1 MYLKKICQVSPLIS
15 VQLNLIITVIL
26 IVSVK
31 AYTIPEPLF
40 EVLGSK
46 GLRISIQGKLKLSL
60 FHI

>member
-1 MYLKKICQVSPLIS
+1 MCLKKICQVSPLIL
-15 VQLNLIITVIL
+15 VQLNVIITVIL

-46 GLRISIQGKLKLSL
+46 GLRISIEGK
-60 FHI
+60 